1 MLQMLMMAVE
11 TLTKPLAQVACVM
24 RLLVWRQMREMA
36 RQEYIFFTKGNNIVN
51 LNKVMAYVVTNEFT
65 NRIKIVTPLKY
76 DEDYP
81 EDLLSDIIVLKRAY
95 EKIEIDV
102 VIMTAHL
109 DPELVNDLS
118 EQ

>member
-11 TLTKPLAQVACVM
+11 TLTKPLPQVARVV

-51 LNKVMAYVVTNEFT
+51 LNKVMAYVVANEFT
-65 NRIKIVTPLKY
+65 NRIKIVTLLKY

-81 EDLLSDIIVLKRAY
+81 EDLLSDIIVLERAY